1 MMFRLNTGMHVV
13 AVQASKPTP
22 MHVLHHC
29 GVNVA
34 TKQEVDEARANA
46 LKYKDEYGVKK
57 VMNVTDQHGV
67 YSFYIKD
74 YIKDL
79 DLNWWEVQ
87 YAPNQHDDCFNADD
101 VTPWDD

>member
-1 MMFRLNTGMHVV
+1 M
-13 AVQASKPTP
+13 
-22 MHVLHHC
+22 
-29 GVNVA
+29 A

-46 LKYKDEYGVKK
+46 LKYKDEYGMKK

-67 YSFYIKD
+67 YSF

>member
-1 MMFRLNTGMHVV
+1 
-13 AVQASKPTP
+13 
-22 MHVLHHC
+22 
-29 GVNVA
+29 
-34 TKQEVDEARANA
+34 
-46 LKYKDEYGVKK
+46 
-57 VMNVTDQHGV
+57 VTDQHGV